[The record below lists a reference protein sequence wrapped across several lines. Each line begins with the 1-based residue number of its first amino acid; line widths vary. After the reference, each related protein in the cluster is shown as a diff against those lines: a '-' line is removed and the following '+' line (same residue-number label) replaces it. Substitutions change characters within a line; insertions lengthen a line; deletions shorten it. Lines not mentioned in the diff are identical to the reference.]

1 MHKMVHLYHMADIP
15 LIVHR
20 PYEIKFG
27 KNKPCAGLFNAKV
40 SVKITSAP
48 RALTKSIT

>member
-20 PYEIKFG
+20 PYEINFA
-27 KNKPCAGLFNAKV
+27 NKPCAGLFNAKV

-48 RALTKSIT
+48 RALTTSIT